1 MAAPYPP
8 RANRVSEIISTSPR
22 SSSVTQLQ
30 QQQQQQ
36 PAAAPPQPAAAPAPT
51 STTTTSPTIPSLNAG
66 AVSGAIPT
74 PAPPRFMLD
83 TTMPAISSSMPSA
96 GLAGGGGGLPPASPI
111 MPSYMHMTTSLPRKA
126 LQNLASQN
134 YARDMK
140 GSFPSGSMNS
150 KSSSVGLGTAER
162 GGTHPTGTM
171 PGMIHS
177 PSREI
182 NQSSFISST
191 SNVGSGSGGGGG
203 GGAGGMGG
211 SSGVVS
217 GRPGVAAS
225 GKADNSMMILSQA
238 GDLTGVAGPTGFF
251 PTRPNL
257 HPVLLS
263 FDSEEQESEYN
274 LFFLNR
280 HRFVWRRTVYLIFFA
295 ATCLYAYVMIRS
307 PADGRNWTRLYSD
320 DAKLAG
326 TGSLDYANCPAGWYC
341 MRCNPDYIC
350 NAYHVGADL
359 GFWLSVILLPCI
371 VLITLSYKLKDVVL
385 AQWIHSLTAVF
396 VLCYAAGGV
405 ILRYI
410 IVEPMTPVFQPAL
423 LCIMFIFVAIMFMR
437 PRFVYA
443 VASISVI
450 VLFFIAGYASHVAND
465 PEYSPSTAKT
475 YIISVL
481 ALVISAGVI
490 MFNTYETEVYN
501 RSQFGAAYS
510 LHKTNAKLM
519 NQLKVLQK
527 AYGRKVAD
535 LDSPL
540 EKSVMLIRSL
550 MADPVNTPS
559 HLMTLGQIMTL
570 LGSSNL
576 LTPDLE
582 NQAGELM
589 DNEQEKWLFS
599 EIQPRRK
606 GSGRPRNTSRRRSIT
621 KELAGKIDMPIA
633 EGASHASIRATAQ
646 MEDYSPSSNVGN
658 ISEMSVAERALSPL
672 VHFSGNAHERGG
684 GGGSGPD
691 PSPLPTMQ
699 HRASGSAPDLTSS
712 HDKFP
717 SKHSSLRSISKASAV
732 AKFASLPLLT
742 GTGNAFISDP
752 IFNPSVEAMNLL
764 GRVQEYNWPLFD
776 FRDECGG
783 RPLGTLATH
792 LFRHADLFNAFK
804 IPLDVFRTFIVNIEN
819 GYRAELPYHNSTH
832 ASDVLHCVN
841 YFVNSNDHLSRAA
854 GDIDLLA
861 IYVSAIIHDFD
872 HPGLNNNFLCRISD
886 SRAILYND
894 RSVLENYHLSSAW
907 RLLCEP
913 QNNFLCNVSLSD
925 MRGIR
930 EQVIDMVLATDLS
943 QHFAVLSQFKNRVS
957 SAQFSPEDSKD
968 DRWLLWKILIKLA
981 DVSNPSK
988 DWRVYE
994 RWVRMILEE
1003 FYMQGDVER
1012 ARGMEISSF
1021 MDRNNPSIPGS
1032 QNGFI
1037 EYIVSPLFTA
1047 YDTWMPIPG
1056 IMQDLALNREFWL
1069 KRKDLGL
1076 TTVFPAVGP
1085 RGSVADL
1092 ASAAHTKSMMGS
1104 RTAAGG
1110 TPAQQ
1115 TSHSA
1120 LPNPPHVFVNVQSA
1134 LAPLVAAQAPPP
1146 PLSARHM
1153 SMIPQPA
1160 GGSASEVRRDDL

>member
-1 MAAPYPP
+1 MATSFP
-8 RANRVSEIISTSPR
+8 RANRVTEIISTSPR
-22 SSSVTQLQ
+22 G
-30 QQQQQQ
+30 
-36 PAAAPPQPAAAPAPT
+36 
-51 STTTTSPTIPSLNAG
+51 STG
-66 AVSGAIPT
+66 AVQSST
-74 PAPPRFMLD
+74 PPPPRFTLD
-83 TTMPAISSSMPSA
+83 TQSTTAQSGSMS
-96 GLAGGGGGLPPASPI
+96 LPPPSPI
-111 MPSYMHMTTSLPRKA
+111 SPSHINVSSLPRKA

-134 YARDMK
+134 HARDMK
-140 GSFPSGSMNS
+140 GSFPGSMNS
-150 KSSSVGLGTAER
+150 KSSSVGLAAAVDR
-162 GGTHPTGTM
+162 SATHPTGTM

-182 NQSSFISST
+182 NQSSFISSS
-191 SNVGSGSGGGGG
+191 SNVGSGSGVGGGG
-203 GGAGGMGG
+203 GGGSGGGG
-211 SSGVVS
+211 G

-238 GDLTGVAGPTGFF
+238 GDLTGATGPTGFF
-251 PTRPNL
+251 PSRPNL
-257 HPVLLS
+257 HPILLS

-320 DAKLAG
+320 EAKLTG
-326 TGSLDYANCPAGWYC
+326 NGSLDYNNCPAGWYC

-350 NAYHVGADL
+350 NAYHVGGDL
-359 GFWLSVILLPCI
+359 GFWLSMILLPCI
-371 VLITLSYKLKDVVL
+371 VLIMFSYKLKDAVL

-405 ILRYI
+405 IMRYI

-465 PEYSPSTAKT
+465 PQYSPSTAKT

-559 HLMTLGQIMTL
+559 HLMTLGQVMTL

-606 GSGRPRNTSRRRSIT
+606 GSGRPRNQSRRRSIT
-621 KELAGKIDMPIA
+621 KDLAGKIDMPIA
-633 EGASHASIRATAQ
+633 EAISHASIRATAS
-646 MEDYSPSSNVGN
+646 MDDYSPSSNVGN
-658 ISEMSVAERALSPL
+658 ISEMSVAERVVSPL
-672 VHFSGNAHERGG
+672 VHFSGSASERDRD
-684 GGGSGPD
+684 GPE
-691 PSPLPTMQ
+691 PAPLNMQ
-699 HRASGSAPDLTSS
+699 TRASGSAPDLSS
-712 HDKFP
+712 REKFP
-717 SKHSSLRSISKASAV
+717 SNHSSMHSVGKAAV
-732 AKFASLPLLT
+732 TKFASLPVLT
-742 GTGNAFISDP
+742 GSSNAYISDP
-752 IFNPSVEAMNLL
+752 IFNPSPEAMNLL
-764 GRVQEYNWPLFD
+764 GRIQEYNWPLFE

-783 RPLGTLATH
+783 RPLGTLSTY
-792 LFRHADLFNAFK
+792 LFRRADLFNAFK

-819 GYRAELPYHNSTH
+819 GYRSELPYHNSTH

-861 IYVSAIIHDFD
+861 IYLSAIIHDFD

-913 QNNFLCNVSLSD
+913 QNNFLCNVSISD

-943 QHFAVLSQFKNRVS
+943 QHFSVLSQFKNRVS

-968 DRWLLWKILIKLA
+968 DRFLLWKILIKLA

-1056 IMQDLALNREFWL
+1056 IMADLALNREFWL

-1076 TTVFPAVGP
+1076 TTIFPAVGP
-1085 RGSVADL
+1085 KGSVTDL
-1092 ASAAHTKSMMGS
+1092 ASLAHTKSMMPGS
-1104 RTAAGG
+1104 KSVATG

-1115 TSHSA
+1115 TSHTA
-1120 LPNPPHVFVNVQSA
+1120 LPAGAAGSHAFANVLSNSASMAVQTA
-1134 LAPLVAAQAPPP
+1134 LAPLMAAQAPPP
-1146 PLSARHM
+1146 AAIGSRHLSM
-1153 SMIPQPA
+1153 NQPA
-1160 GGSASEVRRDDL
+1160 SGSAPEVRRDDS